1 MDRMGK
7 YIYGIIE
14 ERKQKRFDI
23 PGISGGEARPYTIPQ
38 GEFSAVVSDGPLEIY
53 ENTQENLLAH
63 NRVLETVM
71 KDYDVFPLRFGTVA
85 KTEEEVRELLKMTS
99 DQLSEAIR
107 AVRGKVEY
115 DVEIDVDE
123 KKLLQ
128 EVQANSPVIQQI
140 KSLSQGRTVTL
151 DEQIKV
157 GKVVAQEL
165 VKEKLALAAFVK
177 NSLSFGIEKITSLRL
192 PRPETLLNLAFLLKK
207 ENTPAFENLIQELD
221 QKLEDKLR
229 FKVTGP
235 LPPYHFSELKLL
247 VVDFDRV
254 NEARKDLGLPGETTE
269 SEIKKAYRNL
279 AKKFHPDQAR
289 GEDQEAEATFRRID
303 ASYKLLSKYCE
314 RNPRDRYHFRPEEF
328 GERIILLDRDDPEV
342 VG

>member
-1 MDRMGK
+1 MERIGK

-14 ERKQKRFDI
+14 EEGEKRFEV
-23 PGISGGEARPYTIPQ
+23 PGISGEKANPYTIPN
-38 GEFSAVVSDGPLEIY
+38 GSFSAVVSEAPLKVY
-53 ENTQENLLAH
+53 ENTAENLLAH
-63 NRVLETVM
+63 NRVLEAVM

-85 KTEEEVRELLKMTS
+85 QTAEEVRDLLKMTS
-99 DQLSEAIR
+99 EKLNEAIQ
-107 AVRGKVEY
+107 AVKGRVEY

-123 KKLLQ
+123 KRLLG
-128 EVQANSPVIQQI
+128 EVQENSPVIQQI
-140 KSLSQGRTVTL
+140 KTLSQGKTLTV
-151 DEQIKV
+151 DEQIKI

-177 NSLSFGIEKITSLRL
+177 NSLSFGIEKVTSLRL

-207 ENTPAFENLIQELD
+207 ENTEAFETLIQELD

-247 VVDFDRV
+247 VIDFDSI
-254 NEARKDLGLPGETTE
+254 NQARQDLGLLEEVTE
-269 SEIKKAYRNL
+269 SEIKKAYRAL

-289 GEDQEAEATFRRID
+289 EDSETEEEFRRID

-314 RNPRDRYHFRPEEF
+314 RNPRERYRFHPEEF
-328 GERIILLDRDDPEV
+328 GEKIILLDRDEKEEPR
-342 VG
+342 

>member
-1 MDRMGK
+1 MVRRGK

-14 ERKQKRFDI
+14 EQEPKQFEI
-23 PGISGGEARPYTIPQ
+23 AGILGGGDRPYTLPY
-38 GEFSAVVSDGPLEIY
+38 GGFSAVVSDAPLRVY
-53 ENTQENLLAH
+53 ENNSENLLAH
-63 NRVLETVM
+63 NRVLEAVM

-85 KTEEEVRELLKMTS
+85 ETEEEVRELLKMMG
-99 DQLSEAIR
+99 DKLSEAIHVIKGR
-107 AVRGKVEY
+107 VEY

-123 KKLLQ
+123 KKLLG
-128 EVQANSPVIQQI
+128 EVQENSPVIQQI
-140 KSLSQGRTVTL
+140 KTLSQGKTLTV
-151 DEQIKV
+151 DEQIKI
-157 GKVVAQEL
+157 GKVVGQEL

-207 ENTPAFENLIQELD
+207 ENTEAFETLIQELD

-247 VVDFDRV
+247 VIDFDSI
-254 NEARKDLGLPGETTE
+254 NQARQDLGLSEEVTE
-269 SEIKKAYRNL
+269 SEIKKAHRAL

-289 GEDQEAEATFRRID
+289 EGFETEEEFRRID

-314 RNPRDRYHFRPEEF
+314 RNPRKRYCFHPEEF
-328 GERIILLDRDDPEV
+328 GEKIILLDRDEREESR
-342 VG
+342 

>member
-1 MDRMGK
+1 MDRTGK

-14 ERKQKRFDI
+14 EEKEKLFEV
-23 PGISGGEARPYTIPQ
+23 PGISGEKAKPYTIPN
-38 GEFSAVVSDGPLEIY
+38 GSFSAVVSDAPLQIY
-53 ENTQENLLAH
+53 ENTPENLLAH
-63 NRVLETVM
+63 NRVLEAVM

-85 KTEEEVRELLKMTS
+85 QTEEEVLNLLKMTGEA
-99 DQLSEAIR
+99 LSEAIHS
-107 AVRGKVEY
+107 VKGKVEY

-123 KKLLQ
+123 RRLLQ
-128 EVQANSPVIQQI
+128 EVQENNPLIQQI
-140 KSLSQGRTVTL
+140 KSLSQGKTITV
-151 DEQIKV
+151 DEQIKI
-157 GKVVAQEL
+157 GKVVGQEL

-192 PRPETLLNLAFLLKK
+192 LRPETLLNLAFLLKK
-207 ENTPAFENLIQELD
+207 ENTEAFEALIRELD

-247 VVDFDRV
+247 VIDFDTV
-254 NEARKDLGLPGETTE
+254 NQARQDLGLPEKVTE
-269 SEIKKAYRNL
+269 PEIKKAYRAL

-289 GEDQEAEATFRRID
+289 EDFETEEAFRRID

-314 RNPRDRYHFRPEEF
+314 RNPRKEYRFSPEEF
-328 GERIILLDRDDPEV
+328 GEKIILLDRDERDERV
-342 VG
+342 

>member
-14 ERKQKRFDI
+14 EQEQKQFEI
-23 PGISGGEARPYTIPQ
+23 PGISGEEVRPYTLPQ
-38 GEFSAVVSDGPLEIY
+38 GEFSAVVSDAPLEVY
-53 ENTQENLLAH
+53 ENTKENLLAH
-63 NRVLETVM
+63 NRVLEAVM
-71 KDYDVFPLRFGTVA
+71 RDYDVFPLRFGTVA
-85 KTEEEVRELLKMTS
+85 QTEEEVRDLLKMTS

-107 AVRGKVEY
+107 AVKGKVEY

-123 KKLLQ
+123 KRLLQ
-128 EVQANSPVIQQI
+128 EVQENNPVIQQI
-140 KSLSQGRTVTL
+140 KTLSRGKTVTV
-151 DEQIKV
+151 DEQIKI

-207 ENTPAFENLIQELD
+207 ETTAAFENLIQELD
-221 QKLEDKLR
+221 KKFDDKLR

-254 NEARKDLGLPGETTE
+254 NQARKDLGLPGETTE
-269 SEIKKAYRNL
+269 SEIKKAYRSL
-279 AKKFHPDQAR
+279 AKKFHPDQTR
-289 GEDQEAEATFRRID
+289 EETGVAEETFRRIG

-314 RNPRDRYHFRPEEF
+314 RNPRDRYRFRPEEF
-328 GERIILLDRDDPEV
+328 GERIILLDRDDQEEPR
-342 VG
+342 

>member
-1 MDRMGK
+1 MDRTGK

-14 ERKQKRFDI
+14 EEKEKLFEV
-23 PGISGGEARPYTIPQ
+23 PGISGEKAKPYTIPN
-38 GEFSAVVSDGPLEIY
+38 GSFSAVVSDAPLQIY
-53 ENTQENLLAH
+53 ENTPENLLAH
-63 NRVLETVM
+63 NRVLEAVM

-85 KTEEEVRELLKMTS
+85 QTEEEVLNLLKMTGEA
-99 DQLSEAIR
+99 LSEAIHS
-107 AVRGKVEY
+107 VKGKVEY

-123 KKLLQ
+123 RRLLQ
-128 EVQANSPVIQQI
+128 EVQENNPLIQQI
-140 KSLSQGRTVTL
+140 KSLSQGKTITV
-151 DEQIKV
+151 DEQIKI
-157 GKVVAQEL
+157 GKVVGQEL

-192 PRPETLLNLAFLLKK
+192 LRPETLLDLAFLLKK
-207 ENTPAFENLIQELD
+207 ENTEAFEALIRELD

-247 VVDFDRV
+247 VIDFDTV
-254 NEARKDLGLPGETTE
+254 NQARQDLGLPEKVTE
-269 SEIKKAYRNL
+269 PEIKKAYRAL

-289 GEDQEAEATFRRID
+289 EDFETEEAFRRID

-314 RNPRDRYHFRPEEF
+314 RNPRKEYRFSPEEF
-328 GERIILLDRDDPEV
+328 GEKIILLDRDERDERV
-342 VG
+342 